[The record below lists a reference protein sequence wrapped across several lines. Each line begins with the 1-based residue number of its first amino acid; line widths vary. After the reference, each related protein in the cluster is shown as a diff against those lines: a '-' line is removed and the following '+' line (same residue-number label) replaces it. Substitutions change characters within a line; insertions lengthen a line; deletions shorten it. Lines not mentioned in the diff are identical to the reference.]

1 MIFFDI
7 NNDTIYI
14 NTENDIYEKEVDCNE
29 MIWESVLK
37 KNGFKIHAENKILHL
52 VLGDNK
58 FPVVNEK
65 CHSHFLD
72 KDKHL
77 IIFSEILSYT
87 KDEIIISLYID
98 NKSSPRLGKS
108 LINLLYKNKD
118 SFDIKKLEV
127 FV

>member
-14 NTENDIYEKEVDCNE
+14 NTENNLYGTEVDCSE
-29 MIWESVLK
+29 IIWKTILE
-37 KNGFKIHAENKILHL
+37 KNGFKTYTENKILHL

-58 FPVVNEK
+58 FLLCNEK
-65 CHSHFLD
+65 NNSVD
-72 KDKHL
+72 RQKYS
-77 IIFSEILSYT
+77 IIFSDILSYT

-98 NKSSPRLGKS
+98 NKSSPMFGKS
-108 LINLLYKNKD
+108 LINLFYENKD

>member
-14 NTENDIYEKEVDCNE
+14 NTENDIYEKEVDCDE

-58 FPVVNEK
+58 FPVCNKK
-65 CHSHFLD
+65 CHSLD
-72 KDKHL
+72 ENKNP
-77 IIFSEILSYT
+77 IIFAEILSYT

-98 NKSSPRLGKS
+98 NKTPSMFGKS
-108 LINLLYKNKD
+108 LINLLYENKD

>member
-14 NTENDIYEKEVDCNE
+14 NTENDIYEKEVDCDE
-29 MIWESVLK
+29 MIWESVLN
-37 KNGFKIHAENKILHL
+37 KNGFKIHAENNILHL

-58 FPVVNEK
+58 FPVCNEK
-65 CHSHFLD
+65 CHSLD
-72 KDKHL
+72 KNKNP

-98 NKSSPRLGKS
+98 NKTPSMFGKS
-108 LINLLYKNKD
+108 LINLLYENKD